1 MVWRR
6 SAKKLS
12 AISVSS
18 KSEYCSDE
26 RLRKTIGCASAFDFE
41 TMGSS
46 TSSGNWLRA
55 RLTRSRT
62 SAAAASRSEPRS
74 NSTCTVLRPS
84 RLTDV
89 MERMP
94 EMAFTDSSMGSVTWF
109 STTSALAPRSVVE
122 TEMMG
127 VSVIGYSRTPRF
139 RNAIS
144 PPITMASEST
154 VARTGRR
161 TDRS

>member
-1 MVWRR
+1 M
-6 SAKKLS
+6 
-12 AISVSS
+12 
-18 KSEYCSDE
+18 
-26 RLRKTIGCASAFDFE
+26 GCASELDFD
-41 TMGSS
+41 TTGSS
-46 TSSGNWLRA
+46 TSSGSRPRA

-62 SAAAASRSEPRS
+62 SAAAASRSDPSS
-74 NSTCTVLRPS
+74 NSTRTVLRPS
-84 RLTDV
+84 RLTEV
-89 MERMP
+89 SVRTP

-109 STTSALAPRSVVE
+109 SMTSALAPRSVVE

-127 VSVIGYSRTPRF
+127 VSVIGYSRTPRLK
-139 RNAIS
+139 NAMS